1 MNSIEVN
8 KIKTFKGHKDAIY
21 SICEGLSS
29 SSFITAGSDG
39 QVVQWDLEKLEDG
52 RLLAKLPN
60 SIYSM
65 LTLKESGSL
74 IIGHNY
80 SGINIIDLVN
90 RTERGTLELTDA
102 AIFDIKRNENFLFIA
117 TGEGSVIVV
126 DLKTMKKIKTM
137 KFSFKSART
146 IAMNKDE
153 MAVGYSDNFIRIFNL
168 KNLKLK
174 NEYEGHNKSVFS
186 LKYVLDGNYLLSGSR
201 DALLK
206 IWDVKAGYILKESI
220 IAHSYAI
227 NSIDN
232 TFSKEFIVTGSLDK
246 TLKVW
251 DMENFNLLKVIDKA
265 RYGGHSNSV
274 NKIFC
279 SSYKNSVISCSDD
292 KTISVWQIK
301 YKGRS

>member
-8 KIKTFKGHKDAIY
+8 KIKTFKGHKDSIY
-21 SICEGLSS
+21 SITEGMNA
-29 SSFITAGSDG
+29 SSFFTAGSDG
-39 QVVQWDLEKLEDG
+39 MVVQWDQEELGDG
-52 RLLAKLPN
+52 RLLAKLSN

-65 LTLKESGSL
+65 LTLKDSGSL

-80 SGINIIDLVN
+80 SGINIIDLAK
-90 RTERGTLELTDA
+90 RTEIGSLQLTDA
-102 AIFDIKRNENFLFIA
+102 AIFDIKRNGNYLYIA

-126 DLKTMKKIKTM
+126 DLITMERIKTI
-137 KFSFKSART
+137 KFSLKSART

-153 MAVGYSDNFIRIFNL
+153 MAVGYSDNFIRVFDL

-174 NEYEGHNKSVFS
+174 NEFEGHNKSVFS
-186 LKYVLDGNYLLSGSR
+186 LKYVTGGNYLLSGSR
-201 DALLK
+201 DAHLK

-220 IAHSYAI
+220 IAHMYAI
-227 NSIDN
+227 NSIEN
-232 TFSKEFIVTGSLDK
+232 TYSNEFIITGSLDK

-251 DMENFNLLKVIDKA
+251 DMENYNLLKVIDSK

>member
-1 MNSIEVN
+1 MKSIEVN
-8 KIKTFKGHKDAIY
+8 KIKTFKGHKDSIY
-21 SICEGLSS
+21 SISEGLNT
-29 SSFITAGSDG
+29 SSFFTSGSDG
-39 QVVQWDLEKLEDG
+39 QVVQWDLEELGEG
-52 RLLAKLPN
+52 RLLAKLSN

-65 LTLKESGSL
+65 LTHRESGSL
-74 IIGHNY
+74 VIGHNY

-90 RTERGTLELTDA
+90 KTERGSLQLTDA
-102 AIFDIKRNENFLFIA
+102 AIFDIKRSGNYLFIA
-117 TGEGSVIVV
+117 TGEGSVVVV
-126 DLKTMKKIKTM
+126 DLKTIEKIKTM
-137 KFSFKSART
+137 KFSLKSART
-146 IAMNKDE
+146 IAVSNDE
-153 MAVGYSDNFIRIFNL
+153 MAVGYSDNFIRVFDL

-174 NEYEGHNKSVFS
+174 NEFEGHNKSIFS
-186 LKYVLDGNYLLSGSR
+186 LKYVAGGNYLLSGSR
-201 DALLK
+201 DAHLK

-227 NSIDN
+227 NSIEN
-232 TFSKEFIVTGSLDK
+232 TFSNEFIITGSMDK

-251 DMENFNLLKVIDKA
+251 DMENFNLLKVIDRA

-301 YKGRS
+301 YKGQS